1 MRSTITAEAVR
12 GATSCGSRSL
22 VRRLRGVLQDERAGH
37 VLVLL
42 GKVFSMDD
50 GTEV

>member
-22 VRRLRGVLQDERAGH
+22 VRRLIRGVLQDERTGD
-37 VLVLL
+37 VSVLL
-42 GKVFSMDD
+42 GKVFTMDD
-50 GTEV
+50 GT